1 MNKNSLVIYKTQ
13 PAVIKELDGDKYII
27 MYGKQEQ
34 KVREKD
40 IVLLFDGA
48 VTSLE
53 KVLVAAGDETLL
65 KKYRSSL
72 LETWELLVS
81 EEETA
86 AAPLSFDEL
95 KEYGANPI
103 LKTPLELF
111 NYVKNCLQ

>member
-48 VTSLE
+48 VWISAHPRLFSVQSWNILIISIDASKLFGCLFVFLNDTALLIVF
-53 KVLVAAGDETLL
+53 KRRAA
-65 KKYRSSL
+65 
-72 LETWELLVS
+72 
-81 EEETA
+81 
-86 AAPLSFDEL
+86 
-95 KEYGANPI
+95 
-103 LKTPLELF
+103 
-111 NYVKNCLQ
+111 